1 MMRSIETDVWRFN
14 TVSTALQYI
23 YSIIS
28 VHQNVKTY
36 CNIVCEYEMKHIN
49 IKWILMA
56 EIYMKIK
63 SFNDH
68 RIMS

>member
-1 MMRSIETDVWRFN
+1 MIRSIETDVWRFN

-23 YSIIS
+23 YGIIS
-28 VHQNVKTY
+28 VHQNVKIY
-36 CNIVCEYEMKHIN
+36 YNIVCEYEMKHIN

-56 EIYMKIK
+56 EIYMEIK
-63 SFNDH
+63 SFNGY

>member
-1 MMRSIETDVWRFN
+1 MMRSIETDVWQFN

-28 VHQNVKTY
+28 VRQNVKTY
-36 CNIVCEYEMKHIN
+36 YNIVCEYEMKHIN

-63 SFNDH
+63 SFNGY